1 MDTEPPALGRVRTV
15 AHLLDESVRVP
26 GTDFRVG
33 LDPLLG
39 LVPFVGDVLAGLCSL
54 YIVAEAARLG
64 VRKRTLVRMLF
75 NVALDTLVGS
85 VPFVGDFFD
94 AYWKANVR
102 NAALLAAALDAD
114 G

>member
-1 MDTEPPALGRVRTV
+1 MASEPPALGRVRTI

-26 GTDFRVG
+26 GTGFRVG

-39 LVPFVGDVLAGLCSL
+39 LVPFVGDVLAALCSL

-94 AYWKANVR
+94 AYWKANVK
-102 NAALLAAALDAD
+102 NAKLVAAALDAD
-114 G
+114 S